1 MYKGIAFLYAV
12 CFILYIIYTRE
23 PDFFDGEKM
32 PATIHYSID
41 SISKKKVAKAIF
53 TSNNIKYAIDASY
66 FLRHL
71 SENEKVEIIYLEDKP
86 SKAKVY
92 TFWGYWLTWQETIAS
107 LALLIL
113 LFQITL
119 ALNKNP
125 ITNISSNNNL
135 ESTTTKKRK
144 YDD

>member
-1 MYKGIAFLYAV
+1 MYKGIAFLYSV
-12 CFILYIIYTRE
+12 CFILYIIYSRE

-41 SISKKKVAKAIF
+41 SISQKTVAKAVFI
-53 TSNNIKYAIDASY
+53 SNNVKYAVDASY

-86 SKAKVY
+86 AKAKVY
-92 TFWGYWLTWQETIAS
+92 KFWGYWLTWQETITS
-107 LALLIL
+107 LGLLIL

-125 ITNISSNNNL
+125 HTSNLSFNDL
-135 ESTTTKKRK
+135 DTTTVKKRK